1 MSHLVTP
8 NRLGGHEAAANDRRT
23 DWKPVPV
30 SPTPDIRAQ
39 ADEPPRQPTQLALSV
54 ILWTFCT
61 KELGGDVEKDRLGV
75 REEAVKPYLPQD
87 DDEVEVVLP
96 WPGVKPDSTTRRPG
110 VCSATTVRS
119 SACPSLALEDH
130 LLRAPDC
137 PKHVVQH
144 GRASTDVAVA

>member
-1 MSHLVTP
+1 MS
-8 NRLGGHEAAANDRRT
+8 RRT
-23 DWKPVPV
+23 
-30 SPTPDIRAQ
+30 
-39 ADEPPRQPTQLALSV
+39 ALESGRRRSSS
-54 ILWTFCT
+54 TS
-61 KELGGDVEKDRLGV
+61 RM
-75 REEAVKPYLPQD
+75 D

-96 WPGVKPDSTTRRPG
+96 WPGVNGDSTTRRPG

-130 LLRAPDC
+130 LLRAPNC